1 MPLLML
7 IEDEPLLR
15 SAIARYLG
23 RLPGLGVIDTGL
35 VADAIR
41 LLDTERPDV
50 VVSDLDLPDGSG
62 LDVLAALDR
71 HGLEIPVLFVSGH
84 LDTFRSQIPARD
96 DVELHEKPFPLSE
109 LREAVMRHLP
119 PAPPQRPERP
129 SPFALRDYVQ
139 LACMGGHTV
148 DLEAVQGD
156 AVVGRIRIHEG
167 TLWSAAFGETAGEA
181 ALSDLF
187 GLVGASARIVRR
199 TGDPGDR
206 EFERRWAH
214 VLLDAERESRRAARR
229 LSQRPDPLSEPPDS
243 TDDRPAAHSGD
254 TRDDFTALLDRGL
267 DAMLQRDY
275 ATAWAA
281 LSRADALRPG
291 VGSVRT
297 NLARLRALGVD
308 SN

>member
-7 IEDEPLLR
+7 IEDEPVLR

-23 RLPGLGVIDTGL
+23 RLPGLGVVDTGL
-35 VADAIR
+35 VADAVR

-71 HGLEIPVLFVSGH
+71 HGLKVPVLFVSGH
-84 LDTFRSQIPARD
+84 LDTFRPQIPDRD

-109 LREAVMRHLP
+109 LREAVLRRLP

-129 SPFALRDYVQ
+129 SPFDLRDYVQ
-139 LACMGGHTV
+139 LACMGGHSI
-148 DLEAVQGD
+148 DLEAIRGD
-156 AVVGRIRIHEG
+156 AVVGRIRIHDG
-167 TLWSAAFGETAGEA
+167 TLWSAVFGDTAGETALGH
-181 ALSDLF
+181 LF
-187 GLVGASARIVRR
+187 GLDEVSARIVRR
-199 TGDPGDR
+199 SGEPGER
-206 EFERRWAH
+206 EFERRWPH

-229 LSQRPDPLSEPPDS
+229 ASRRPDPLPEASDGSAGDS
-243 TDDRPAAHSGD
+243 ADLGD
-254 TRDDFTALLDRGL
+254 TPDDFTTLLDRGL

-291 VGSVRT
+291 VGTVRT

-308 SN
+308 NN

>member
-7 IEDEPLLR
+7 IEDEPVLR

-23 RLPGLGVIDTGL
+23 RLPGLGVVDTGL
-35 VADAIR
+35 VADAVR

-71 HGLEIPVLFVSGH
+71 HGLKVPVLFVSGH
-84 LDTFRSQIPARD
+84 LDAFRPQIPDRD

-109 LREAVMRHLP
+109 LREAVLRRLP

-129 SPFALRDYVQ
+129 SPFALCDYVQ
-139 LACMGGHTV
+139 LACMGGHTI
-148 DLEAVQGD
+148 DLEAIEGD

-167 TLWSAAFGETAGEA
+167 TLWSAAFGDATGEA
-181 ALSDLF
+181 ALRDLF
-187 GLVGASARIVRR
+187 GLANTSARIVRR
-199 TGDPGDR
+199 AGDPGER
-206 EFERRWAH
+206 EFERRWPH
-214 VLLDAERESRRAARR
+214 VLLDAEREGRRAARR
-229 LSQRPDPLSEPPDS
+229 LSQRPGPLPEPADPS
-243 TDDRPAAHSGD
+243 TDAAGAPGD
-254 TRDDFTALLDRGL
+254 EGEDFTTLLDRGL

-275 ATAWAA
+275 STAWAA

-291 VGSVRT
+291 VGTVRT